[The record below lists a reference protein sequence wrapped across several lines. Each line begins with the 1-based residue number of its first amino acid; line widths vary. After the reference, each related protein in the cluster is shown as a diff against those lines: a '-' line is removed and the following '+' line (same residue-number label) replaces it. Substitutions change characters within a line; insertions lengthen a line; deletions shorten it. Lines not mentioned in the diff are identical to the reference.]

1 MFKGSET
8 TRVTTSAP
16 EDQVYRDIEKSLG
29 DLGSV
34 KVSKSGAITIDPS
47 PNLSSFHSVTT
58 ANGMVTK
65 EGGDYVVK
73 VDYDVNPTPV
83 SWIIS
88 AGLGLCLVPGFGFAF
103 FLIALLTKGTV
114 ATSVQNAFN
123 TLKSKVK

>member
-34 KVSKSGAITIDPS
+34 KVSKSGTITIDPS
-47 PNLSSFHSVTT
+47 PSLSSFHSVTT

-88 AGLGLCLVPGFGFAF
+88 VVLFCGTFFGGAF
-103 FLIALLTKGTV
+103 FLIGLMQKGTV
-114 ATSVQNAFN
+114 ATAVQNAFN